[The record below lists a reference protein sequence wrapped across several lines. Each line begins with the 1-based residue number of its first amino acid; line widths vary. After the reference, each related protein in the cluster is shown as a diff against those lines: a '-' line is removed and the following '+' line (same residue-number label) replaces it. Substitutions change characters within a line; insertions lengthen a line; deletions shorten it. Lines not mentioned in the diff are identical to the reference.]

1 MKKKSLYSN
10 EAKIKPTGL
19 RSKGSK
25 LLPIN
30 VRVSALVV
38 FTDKNSVRKQ
48 TANDRK
54 EKGLC

>member
-1 MKKKSLYSN
+1 MSKTYLCPFNLRSEKTSLYSN

-38 FTDKNSVRKQ
+38 FT
-48 TANDRK
+48 
-54 EKGLC
+54 EP